1 MKKFSRMAAVTL
13 ATVIASLGVVTIQT
27 TSASADTGWG
37 FRPVPK
43 IAKHVP

>member
-13 ATVIASLGVVTIQT
+13 ATVIASLGVVAIQT
-27 TSASADTGWG
+27 TPASADTGWG

-43 IAKHVP
+43 TAQYNR